1 MIMAN
6 DLNVLA
12 LTGRLVREAEL
23 KYSNGGMAF
32 GKFTLAVNR
41 SVKKGDKWEDDANY
55 FDCTLF
61 GKSAEGL
68 NPYLTKGRQVAIQG
82 ELTQSRWEQD
92 GQNRS
97 RVEIMVKSLQLLAAP
112 KGETQSEPVSK
123 GYTPPPYTPSF
134 AQDPSVAEQGT
145 FGSNQ
150 FNDEDIPF

>member
-1 MIMAN
+1 MAN

-12 LTGRLVREAEL
+12 LVGRLTRDSEL
-23 KYSNGGMAF
+23 RYSSGGMAF
-32 GKFTLAVNR
+32 SKFTLAVNR
-41 SVKKGDKWEDDANY
+41 NVKKDGQWQDEANF

-68 NPYLTKGRQVAIQG
+68 NQYLTKGRQVSVQG
-82 ELTQSRWEQD
+82 ELNQSRWEQD

-112 KGETQSEPVSK
+112 KGETQSQPAST

-134 AQDPSVAEQGT
+134 EQET
-145 FGSNQ
+145 FRSDK
-150 FNDEDIPF
+150 FNDDQIPF